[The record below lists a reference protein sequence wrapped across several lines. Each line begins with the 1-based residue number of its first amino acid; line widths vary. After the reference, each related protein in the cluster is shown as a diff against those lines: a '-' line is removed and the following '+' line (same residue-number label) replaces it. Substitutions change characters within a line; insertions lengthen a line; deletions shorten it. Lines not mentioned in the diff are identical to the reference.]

1 MWLAIV
7 LEPRGKAFSY
17 HPPSVHPSCHID
29 IVILDH
35 DSRHHNV
42 GGGNGL

>member
-1 MWLAIV
+1 MWLAIE
-7 LEPRGKAFSY
+7 LEPHGKVFSY
-17 HPPSVHPSCHID
+17 HPPSVHPSCRID
-29 IVILDH
+29 IVILVH